1 MKLFRDI
8 KREYYIGDILI
19 REKGCATTI
28 RKFSCSCLQS
38 QICIRTL
45 YFACIAAMILCI
57 HQTFLISD
65 AQGADSASRS
75 HRRLERINRFDK
87 GICKFSIERC
97 PKQWHSGG
105 LLGCPVTKNFQIL
118 KGSGSSMILNEHP
131 RWSTR
136 EISCL
141 RFFPDFFLWACLVHS
156 GISTLERFDS
166 NCSMFL
172 HSRSTCIYLQ
182 VI

>member
-87 GICKFSIERC
+87 GICKFSVERC

-105 LLGCPVTKNFQIL
+105 LLGCPVTKSFQIL
-118 KGSGSSMILNEHP
+118 KGSGSSMILNEHL

-141 RFFPDFFLWACLVHS
+141 RFFPDFFFVGMPSPLWDINTRNVLIQIVPCFFTVEAPA
-156 GISTLERFDS
+156 
-166 NCSMFL
+166 
-172 HSRSTCIYLQ
+172 STCK
-182 VI
+182 